1 MPVLRI
7 KLSQRQA
14 HYGRPEGVD
23 NRMTYPL
30 PPFSTVIGAL
40 HAACGYREYHPMDIS
55 IQGSYQSMQK
65 EIYTSNKLNNR
76 REDDR
81 GHLVY
86 LQHPHL
92 LSAGYELVAKALKNQ
107 GNSFRNN
114 ETIQILNRERMEE
127 YWALL
132 EKKDELDRYNE
143 EVLKPKKQGW
153 KEKEKSA
160 KEKLKTLDK
169 KSEEYRLLSEELKKW
184 KAEFQQEEEAFKE
197 RRNLEYELP
206 MSHYKTLT
214 KAPKYAE
221 VLYGVELVIHVQ
233 SEEPTIRDIEES
245 IYNLRAIG
253 RSEDYIDLEDC
264 RRVELR
270 RAEKEYRNQHCSGYL
285 KKEHLMKK
293 NVLLG
298 ASRKKV
304 QGIPVRGT
312 TYYLPKN
319 YVLTPKGRSFEYYPV
334 CYISGYSID
343 EKSEQVFIDNDGYI
357 VDLI

>member
-65 EIYTSNKLNNR
+65 EIYTSNMLNNR
-76 REDDR
+76 KEDDR

-86 LQHPHL
+86 LQHPHM
-92 LSAGYELVAKALKNQ
+92 LSAGYEPVAKALKNQ

-114 ETIQILNRERMEE
+114 ETIQILNRERMDE

-160 KEKLKTLDK
+160 KEQLKTLDK
-169 KSEEYRLLSEELKKW
+169 KSEEYRFLSEELKKW
-184 KAEFQQEEEAFKE
+184 KTEFQQEEEAFKE
-197 RRNLEYELP
+197 RRKMEYELP

-233 SEEPTIRDIEES
+233 SEESTIRDIEES
-245 IYNLRAIG
+245 IYNLRSIG

-270 RAEKEYRNQHCSGYL
+270 IPEKSYFNITSGYL
-285 KKEHLMKK
+285 KKK
-293 NVLLG
+293 LL
-298 ASRKKV
+298 AKEFVFLDVSRDRV
-304 QGIPVRGT
+304 QGIPVHGT

-319 YVLTPKGRSFEYYPV
+319 YVLTPNGRNFEYYPV
-334 CYISGYSID
+334 CYISGYSVD
-343 EKSEQVFIDNDGYI
+343 EESEQVFIDNDGYI